1 MTIEDPDELD
11 KVDHDIRVN
20 ELRAKAQELTG
31 DKIEAFENP
40 DAPPEVIE
48 QFWENVVAFEKAE
61 WTTDREELEAD
72 GVYLLPPDEVKDEL
86 LPELLLKL
94 CQHLAEGGTFVF
106 HTEHLSDRELYE
118 YFWREGLNEPRKKMR
133 SPERGRGVHG
143 RVLSGSGRQRVRRGH
158 DPMAQVL
165 RHGPAACRGTRVLP
179 RLDPDPRGPA
189 IPAGSSASPSARRA
203 RWDEVVLSGRRRRLK
218 EKGIPSSFLK

>member
-133 SPERGRGVHG
+133 SPEEGGEFMGGFFLDLVG
-143 RVLSGSGRQRVRRGH
+143 SGSEEDTILWLKYYATDQQRAEEREYYPDSIPTREAPPYPRDH
-158 DPMAQVL
+158 LLPHPPD
-165 RHGPAACRGTRVLP
+165 GPDGMK
-179 RLDPDPRGPA
+179 
-189 IPAGSSASPSARRA
+189 
-203 RWDEVVLSGRRRRLK
+203 WY
-218 EKGIPSSFLK
+218 